1 MYWRNIDLNIW
12 NDFEVSTKQAKK
24 TVAEVFQSDTMNI
37 SEDKGNIEVHSVG
50 KINREIFKCITEDIR
65 TDEVIITDNQ
75 IQHIKDRHP
84 EIYDKV
90 LNNIQEAIRV
100 PDYIIRD
107 KHEYSGLVIKRI
119 QTESGILQVVLRLCT
134 SEDEQGYKN
143 SIISCWELSEKRL
156 QNYLRNKEI
165 LYSRE

>member
-1 MYWRNIDLNIW
+1 MD
-12 NDFEVSTKQAKK
+12 
-24 TVAEVFQSDTMNI
+24 I
-37 SEDKGNIEVHSVG
+37 SADKRNIEVYIIG
-50 KINREIFKCITEDIR
+50 KINREIYKCITEDIV

-84 EIYDKV
+84 EGYDRV
-90 LNNIQEAIRV
+90 LSNIEEAIRI

-107 KHEYSGLVIKRI
+107 KHEYTGLVVKRI
-119 QTESGILQVVLRLCT
+119 KTENGVLQVVLRLCT

-143 SIISCWELSEKRL
+143 SVISCWELSERRL

-165 LYSRE
+165 LYRRE

>member
-1 MYWRNIDLNIW
+1 MSIAP
-12 NDFEVSTKQAKK
+12 AKK
-24 TVAEVFQSDTMNI
+24 TVAESLQSATMGI
-37 SEDKGNIEVHSVG
+37 SEDKGNIEVHSIG
-50 KINREIFKCITEDIR
+50 KIDREIYKCITEDIR

-84 EIYDKV
+84 EAYDKV

-107 KHEYSGLVIKRI
+107 KHEYTGLVIKRI
-119 QTESGILQVVLRLCT
+119 ETESGILQVVLRLCT

>member
-1 MYWRNIDLNIW
+1 MD
-12 NDFEVSTKQAKK
+12 
-24 TVAEVFQSDTMNI
+24 I
-37 SEDKGNIEVHSVG
+37 SADKRNIEVYIIG
-50 KINREIFKCITEDIR
+50 KINREIYKCITEDIV

-84 EIYDKV
+84 EVYDRV
-90 LNNIQEAIRV
+90 LSNIEEAIRI

-107 KHEYSGLVIKRI
+107 KHEYTGLVVKRI
-119 QTESGILQVVLRLCT
+119 KTENWVLQVVLRLCT

-143 SIISCWELSEKRL
+143 SVISCWELSERRL

-165 LYSRE
+165 LYRRE

>member
-1 MYWRNIDLNIW
+1 MD
-12 NDFEVSTKQAKK
+12 
-24 TVAEVFQSDTMNI
+24 I
-37 SEDKGNIEVHSVG
+37 SADKRNIEVYIIG
-50 KINREIFKCITEDIR
+50 KINREIYKCITEDIV

-84 EIYDKV
+84 EVYDRV
-90 LNNIQEAIRV
+90 LSNIEEAIRI

-107 KHEYSGLVIKRI
+107 KHEYTGLVVKRI
-119 QTESGILQVVLRLCT
+119 KTENRVLQVVLRLCT

-143 SIISCWELSEKRL
+143 SVISCWELSERRL

-165 LYSRE
+165 LYRRE